1 MIASGPTVQC
11 NDRGEPLKILE
22 KYKLLD
28 KIPESVLNV
37 LKHVAV
43 DSSKRK
49 VIDNTNNFLIGT
61 NLIPLNFIHEN
72 FRKQFND
79 CFMIGRR
86 IKGEAREVGTL
97 LADLVSSF
105 CQQNE
110 FDLISHLRGFGL
122 EDDHEIGRIIK
133 SQAQFGKENCG
144 SIFLCAG
151 SFRLISYINY
161 SCI

>member
-11 NDRGEPLKILE
+11 NNRGEPLKILE

-79 CFMIGRR
+79 CFMIGRKIKVHLFR
-86 IKGEAREVGTL
+86 ISN
-97 LADLVSSF
+97 DS
-105 CQQNE
+105 
-110 FDLISHLRGFGL
+110 
-122 EDDHEIGRIIK
+122 
-133 SQAQFGKENCG
+133 
-144 SIFLCAG
+144 
-151 SFRLISYINY
+151 
-161 SCI
+161 